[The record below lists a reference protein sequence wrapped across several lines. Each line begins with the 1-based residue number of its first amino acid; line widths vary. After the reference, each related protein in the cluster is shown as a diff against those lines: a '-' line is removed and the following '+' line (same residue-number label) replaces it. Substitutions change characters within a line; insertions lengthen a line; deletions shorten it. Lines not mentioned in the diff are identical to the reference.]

1 MQWWWHLQGHLCM
14 SNSKIHQTW
23 RAPFEL
29 SLYFQIWRKC
39 NVSIYLQSQIT
50 NPSNFAKIWWLC
62 CGDIEQP
69 ESLLLLPNLEKSSPP
84 IWPKTHQ
91 RFDSSPRHSW
101 TSSSFGHGR
110 PSLVMTSE
118 GQAHAT
124 SRMWRAQ
131 DLLQFGGDHWICKQ
145 IVGNLDPLLVHMCL
159 TGRPL
164 FEREKNSRNITDIA
178 CVSLLCTFPGGP
190 ERCLVSSGSPFHY
203 LGLNEWRMEHSS
215 FFYTNPRHYDSDRRP
230 QNESGF
236 NRQDEVL
243 VKKNALSWREGANI
257 WCQVPFRFL
266 KCLLLRAKEVRVNK
280 D

>member
-1 MQWWWHLQGHLCM
+1 M
-14 SNSKIHQTW
+14 K
-23 RAPFEL
+23 
-29 SLYFQIWRKC
+29 
-39 NVSIYLQSQIT
+39 
-50 NPSNFAKIWWLC
+50 
-62 CGDIEQP
+62 
-69 ESLLLLPNLEKSSPP
+69 LLPCSQGTLPSLRAWGPTA
-84 IWPKTHQ
+84 THQ
-91 RFDSSPRHSW
+91 GACEHLATISFFTLHFYVTHRFSWIISSILPLLTTTRLIVFPQLIPQRSAG
-101 TSSSFGHGR
+101 SF
-110 PSLVMTSE
+110 PAS
-118 GQAHAT
+118 
-124 SRMWRAQ
+124 
-131 DLLQFGGDHWICKQ
+131 WICKQ

-266 KCLLLRAKEVRVNK
+266 KSLI
-280 D
+280 